1 MARVAVIGGGYG
13 GVTVAK
19 GLDPLADVVL
29 IEQKDQFVHHAAA
42 LRAAVDTVWEHAIF
56 MPYTNLL
63 HRGEVVRGTVSRVD
77 GTTVHVFGH
86 DPIEADYVVFA
97 TGSTYPFPAK
107 YSSYRSSVAKARLEQ
122 LHENLG
128 RARSVMIV
136 GGGTV
141 GIELTGE
148 LANAFPGLDITIV
161 EASDQIL
168 GTPGYTD
175 ALRNEI
181 SEQLSILGVRVVT
194 GSELAYLPPQNVGDL
209 GHFMVETKN
218 GDVIEADLWFQCYGA
233 RANTGFLIGSDYES
247 VMNPNGTIRVDGT
260 MRVVDHPNV
269 YAVGDLTDVRES
281 KRADAARQQARVV
294 IANIT
299 AQIEGEKP
307 DAIYQPT
314 KEWVILPL
322 GPNMGASQLLDADGQ
337 TRILGADQTAEIK
350 GTDLMVSVIRSQL
363 NLP

>member
-1 MARVAVIGGGYG
+1 M
-13 GVTVAK
+13 
-19 GLDPLADVVL
+19 
-29 IEQKDQFVHHAAA
+29 
-42 LRAAVDTVWEHAIF
+42 
-56 MPYTNLL
+56 
-63 HRGEVVRGTVSRVD
+63 
-77 GTTVHVFGH
+77 
-86 DPIEADYVVFA
+86 
-97 TGSTYPFPAK
+97 
-107 YSSYRSSVAKARLEQ
+107 
-122 LHENLG
+122 
-128 RARSVMIV
+128 
-136 GGGTV
+136 
-141 GIELTGE
+141 
-148 LANAFPGLDITIV
+148 
-161 EASDQIL
+161 
-168 GTPGYTD
+168 
-175 ALRNEI
+175 
-181 SEQLSILGVRVVT
+181 RVVT

-218 GDVIEADLWFQCYGA
+218 GEVIEADLWFQCYGA

-260 MRVVDHPNV
+260 MQVVDHPNV

-299 AQIEGEKP
+299 AQIEGETP
-307 DAIYQPT
+307 DAIYQPA